1 MARSVDGLGRG
12 ADALVPAEE
21 KRESRPRI
29 ISLGGH
35 AGHVLRVEKGNRA
48 VKGLQRHSAGCTAPP
63 EDCRAEE
70 YIPVI
75 AKGR

>member
-1 MARSVDGLGRG
+1 MVRSVDGLGRG

-48 VKGLQRHSAGCTAPP
+48 VKGLQRHSAGCTAPRW
-63 EDCRAEE
+63 DCRTEQ